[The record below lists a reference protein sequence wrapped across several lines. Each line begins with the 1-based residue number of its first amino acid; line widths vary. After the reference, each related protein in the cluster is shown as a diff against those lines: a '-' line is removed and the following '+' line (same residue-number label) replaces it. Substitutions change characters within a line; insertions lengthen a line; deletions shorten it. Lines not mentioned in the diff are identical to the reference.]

1 MKSNHNVKDK
11 DQFYLGW
18 QVGITYESAQPEGN
32 SLQRLECLLG
42 EMAGAGMN
50 LLSLMMVSYAYFD
63 PTHDGF
69 CWPVA
74 NPQLECLRDNACL
87 NAREE
92 TEFVAELITLAHGRG
107 IDVQLFTNLAIYNPE
122 RITVSYPG
130 AQLQLS
136 ESGAAR
142 KWLYCPVNA
151 DAWQLEN
158 DEIMDLLGRYAPRG
172 VASVAYERL
181 SVAAGTCRCESCA
194 QRFFEESGRNL
205 DEEEAGSAVFEA
217 WKTDLITEKMSAL
230 NRAVKTAHPGTQV
243 WLHSSCAPGW
253 GHDPARLAG
262 AGVDCIVPHVAH
274 AMMEKRDFDALLDR
288 LAPNDTVL
296 HFCVRNRA
304 LPHYPIWE
312 KTPAD
317 IAEIGGWAL
326 DYARRNY
333 RMKGILFFNEN
344 TVSAENR
351 RAVYRLAVRFRNSLN
366 G

>member
-32 SLQRLECLLG
+32 SLPRLECLLG

-63 PTHDGF
+63 PAHDGLA
-69 CWPVA
+69 WPVQ
-74 NPQLECLRDNACL
+74 NSRLECLRDTACL
-87 NAREE
+87 NARRE
-92 TEFVAELITLAHGRG
+92 TEFAGELIAAAAKKG
-107 IDVQLFTNLAIYNPE
+107 IEVQLFTNLAIYNPE
-122 RITVSYPG
+122 KIVVSYPG
-130 AQLQLS
+130 AQQQLS

-151 DAWQLEN
+151 DVWQLEN
-158 DEIMDLLGRYAPRG
+158 DEIADLLALYGGAN
-172 VASVAYERL
+172 VTSVAYERL
-181 SVAAGTCRCESCA
+181 SFAAGTCRCESCA
-194 QRFFEESGRNL
+194 RRFLEDTGRDLDAEE
-205 DEEEAGSAVFEA
+205 DGSAVFEA
-217 WKTDLITEKMSAL
+217 WKTDVITEKMCAL
-230 NRAVKTAHPGTQV
+230 NRAVKTARPGTQV

-262 AGVDCIVPHVAH
+262 AGVDCVVPHVAH
-274 AMMEKRDFDALLDR
+274 FAMEKQDFNALLDR

-304 LPHYPIWE
+304 LPRYPIWE

-326 DYARRNY
+326 DYARRSK
-333 RMKGILFFNEN
+333 RMNGILFFNEN
-344 TVSAENR
+344 TVSDENR
-351 RAVYRLAVRFRNSLN
+351 RAVYRLVERFRNSPDL
-366 G
+366 